1 MSRPAGAN
9 TPGWMIWILVAVFI
23 AAIVYAVEAGRD
35 AVVDSPPSPAV
46 STR

>member
-1 MSRPAGAN
+1 V
-9 TPGWMIWILVAVFI
+9 IWIMVAVFI
-23 AAIVYAVEAGRD
+23 AAVVCAVEAGKD